1 MINRM
6 IMIDQIVLHYLTSVN
21 PSVIGRVGWEGGC
34 LPVRPFQPP
43 NYLHALC
50 KRDI

>member
-21 PSVIGRVGWEGGC
+21 PSVIGRVGWEGGVLTGASFPASKLSAC
-34 LPVRPFQPP
+34 FM
-43 NYLHALC
+43 
-50 KRDI
+50 